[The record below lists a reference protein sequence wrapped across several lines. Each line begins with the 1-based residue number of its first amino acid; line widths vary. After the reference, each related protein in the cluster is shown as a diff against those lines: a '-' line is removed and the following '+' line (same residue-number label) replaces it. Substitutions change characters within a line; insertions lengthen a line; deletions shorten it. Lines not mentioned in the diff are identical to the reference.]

1 MEKDRGIE
9 MADIHVLTTPKTNG
23 KRVINVVYHI
33 PIVSPKDGVVPTPVS
48 SIPSLLDT
56 GEAAALAAGTLYE
69 CSKTFIKD
77 PEQSLVDCREK
88 VKTDWTNIASEYNTE
103 YSFTYE
109 YYNTDIDA

>member
-33 PIVSPKDGVVPTPVS
+33 PIVTPKNGVVVTPTS

-69 CSKTFIKD
+69 CSKTFIKE
-77 PEQSLVDCREK
+77 PEQSLADCRDK
-88 VKTDWTNIASEYNTE
+88 VKLGWTNIATEYNA
-103 YSFTYE
+103 YYDLTYE
-109 YYNTDIDA
+109 YYNTDIDV